1 MKKAINLRLDEGMIL
16 ILNQLSQELNTT
28 KTEIIENAIKLFF
41 KTKQKEQNELLQFA
55 GILKE
60 NEANKMLNTI
70 KENKNSKDFKIDL
83 WIKNIS

>member
-83 WIKNIS
+83 